1 MPHNNAAP
9 GYLVN
14 PDRKRRRTGNAQVSA
29 TLANLMAIT
38 VMGAMNGSAFES
50 FFSIPVEQHTGLI

>member
-1 MPHNNAAP
+1 VRATRKYLPP
-9 GYLVN
+9 GE
-14 PDRKRRRTGNAQVSA
+14 
-29 TLANLMAIT
+29 NLMAIT